1 MNCFDLLSWEDGLE
15 VNFCFQ
21 GYVLRVFLKTLLSKM
36 LGVILQLPCH
46 GEQFGRIAQFNGV
59 MLAILPPSR

>member
-1 MNCFDLLSWEDGLE
+1 MDWRSVSVFRDMCYEI
-15 VNFCFQ
+15 
-21 GYVLRVFLKTLLSKM
+21 FLKTLLSKM

>member
-1 MNCFDLLSWEDGLE
+1 MDWRSIFVFRDMCYEI
-15 VNFCFQ
+15 
-21 GYVLRVFLKTLLSKM
+21 FLKTLLSKM